1 MINPSKKNNNKCLR
15 EFYIYCLLQSLT
27 CVYFLQCSDISLGI
41 VLMSEPPV
49 SWSICTYT
57 IGVMKKQWQWI
68 PYNATWAHS
77 ASLWLSSN
85 CLSRKE
91 RTKTRLLQ
99 HNWTVMSLA
108 RSTELRGTHRN
119 TIRVD
124 IHSENV
130 SWAVD
135 AVLSCV
141 GSRCVVQPD
150 TERKRE
156 KENKREKSLKGNRVY
171 KMHHASGAEFINTLA
186 RARTHTRTN
195 WWRIPNEWSPH
206 RGHGGG
212 RRAERKGGVERETDR
227 KRRETEN
234 WYTPQAFT
242 PRLSMHDT
250 VIVY

>member
-1 MINPSKKNNNKCLR
+1 MINPSKKTNNKCLR

-186 RARTHTRTN
+186 RAHAHTHAQT
-195 WWRIPNEWSPH
+195 
-206 RGHGGG
+206 GGEFLMSEALTGDTEGGDG
-212 RRAERKGGVERETDR
+212 RRERKELRGRQTEKEERQKTDILL
-227 KRRETEN
+227 K
-234 WYTPQAFT
+234 
-242 PRLSMHDT
+242 LSPPD
-250 VIVY
+250 